1 MIMKEVRWGMI
12 GCGSVTEKK
21 SGPAFNKI
29 KGSSLIATMRR
40 DGEKAKDYASRH
52 GIPKWYDDVD
62 KLINDPDVNAIYVA
76 TPPLSHKE
84 YTIKA
89 LEAGKP
95 VYVEKPMA
103 ANYEDCLEMN
113 LAAEKVGLSLYVA
126 YYRRSL
132 PYFLKVKDLIES
144 GKIGDVRII
153 QLKLFLSPRQEDYNR
168 DNPPW
173 RVIPEIAGGGYFY
186 DMACHQL
193 DFLYYL
199 FGQVKTIQSCVEN
212 FAGLYEAEDTVSANL
227 VFENGI
233 ILNGIWSFT
242 VSEKSHEDKIDIIG
256 EKGRIILSTF
266 ARSPIVIYAEKVKAT
281 YNIAH
286 PVNIQIH
293 LIQSVVDAL
302 LGKGECPSTGKTGA
316 YTNWLMDKMLK
327 KI

>member
-1 MIMKEVRWGMI
+1 MEEVRWGMI

-29 KGSSLIATMRR
+29 EGSRLIATMRR
-40 DGEKAKDYASRH
+40 DGEKAKDYACRH
-52 GIPKWYDDVD
+52 GIPKWYDDAD

-84 YTIKA
+84 YTIKS

-113 LAAEKVGLSLYVA
+113 LAAEKAGLPLYVA

-132 PYFLKVKDLIES
+132 PYFLKIKELIEKK
-144 GKIGDVRII
+144 KIGDGRFI
-153 QLKLFLSPRQEDYNR
+153 QVKLFLPARREDFDR
-168 DNPPW
+168 ENPPW
-173 RVIPEIAGGGYFY
+173 RVMKEIAGGGYFY

-193 DFLYYL
+193 DFLHYL
-199 FGQVKTIQSCVEN
+199 FGQVKTIQSHFKN
-212 FAGLYEAEDTVSANL
+212 FAGIYEVEDTVCATL
-227 VFENGI
+227 EFENGVV
-233 ILNGIWSFT
+233 LNGLWSFT
-242 VSEKSHEDKIDIIG
+242 VPEECEADQVGITGS
-256 EKGRIILSTF
+256 KGRINFSTF
-266 ARSPIVIYAEKVKAT
+266 TGSPITINAEKNKAT

-302 LGKGECPSTGKTGA
+302 LEKGECPSTGETAA
-316 YTNWLMDKMLK
+316 YTNWLMDKILK